1 MPKILILG
9 PQKTGSTALSTF
21 LAAHP
26 SVHSSRPSSVTFE
39 EVQFFNSKN
48 YRNGLD
54 WYMDFFTIP
63 ERLLGTLPNETLAAD
78 NNSSNSKFSQRI
90 PPPYAAIDNGVNFY
104 DKSATYFDGDNVAGR
119 AHALLPR
126 AKLVILL
133 ISPLKRAYSWY
144 QHQRAHNL
152 SVALNFTF
160 YEIVSLDFQK
170 DRGKIH
176 EPTLK
181 AVRDLRN
188 RCLSPGTYATHLEKW
203 LAHYSPDQMMI
214 VDGEEL
220 RDNPVLVM
228 NRLQT
233 FLKLETRIN
242 YRKLLRF
249 EPKKGFFCLVSTIN
263 NDVNNNSSNTLK
275 CLGKSKGRLYE
286 EMDERA
292 RKYLHDYYLRH
303 NVVLSKLLTRLR
315 VSIPMW
321 LQTELSTNV

>member
-1 MPKILILG
+1 M
-9 PQKTGSTALSTF
+9 STF

-26 SVHSSRPSSVTFE
+26 SVHSSRPSPSTFE

-48 YRNGLD
+48 YQKGLD
-54 WYMDFFTIP
+54 WYMDFFSIP
-63 ERLLGTLPNETLAAD
+63 EALLGTLANETLAAD

-90 PPPYAAIDNGVNFY
+90 PPPPASIDGGILFY
-104 DKSATYFDGDNVAGR
+104 DKSATYFDGDNVAAR

-126 AKLVILL
+126 AKLVVIL

-170 DRGKIH
+170 ERGAVD
-176 EPTLK
+176 ERTLK
-181 AVRDLRN
+181 AVHDLRN

-214 VDGEEL
+214 VDGEEF
-220 RDNPVLVM
+220 RDNPVLIM
-228 NRLQT
+228 NRLQM
-233 FLKLETRIN
+233 FLKLEPRIN

-249 EPKKGFFCLVSTIN
+249 EPKKGFFCLVGN
-263 NDVNNNSSNTLK
+263 NNNNKNHDDVKNNSSGSSYSLK
-275 CLGKSKGRLYE
+275 CLGKSKGRTYE
-286 EMDERA
+286 DMEERA
-292 RKYLHDYYLRH
+292 RKYLHVYYLRH

-315 VSIPMW
+315 IAAPIW
-321 LQTELSTNV
+321 LQAELSSNL